1 MNGGRRCRR
10 RRKFALAGMV
20 VVALSVAFA
29 AGASAAF
36 PGRNGRIAFEQFT
49 GSSYDINSIDP
60 SGSNPTFLAASS
72 ADELDQSY
80 SASGRS
86 IVYAEILVGSKSG
99 YDIWR
104 MRADGTG
111 KKRLTRSSADD
122 QWPCYSPTGRQIA
135 FMRDGDLW
143 IMRSDGTHQRRI
155 KNLTEG
161 TRPAWSPNGKLIAY
175 QDGPSFDQH
184 DIYVVRPDGTH
195 VLRLTHAPKRANAGA
210 DWSPS
215 GHRIVFSRV
224 VGGSADIYVMRPNGS
239 DVHPLIATP
248 KDEFDPAYSP
258 NGKQIVYTSD
268 DSPSGY
274 LNIFRAGIVAEKP
287 HELSIESHNE
297 YSPSWQPLG

>member
-1 MNGGRRCRR
+1 MGHSARR
-10 RRKFALAGMV
+10 RRNIALAGTLV
-20 VVALSVAFA
+20 GAFSVAFA

-36 PGRNGRIAFEQFT
+36 PGSNGRIAFEQFT

-122 QWPCYSPTGRQIA
+122 QWPCYSPTGTQIA

-155 KNLTEG
+155 RKLTEG
-161 TRPAWSPNGKLIAY
+161 TRPAWSPSGKLIAY
-175 QDGPSFDQH
+175 QDELSFDQQ

-210 DWSPS
+210 DWSPA
-215 GHRIVFSRV
+215 GHRIAFSRV
-224 VGGSADIYVMRPNGS
+224 VGGSVDIYSMRPNGS

-258 NGKQIVYTSD
+258 DGKQIVFTSD
-268 DSPSGY
+268 DTPSGY
-274 LNIFRAGIVAEKP
+274 LNIFRAGIAAGKP
-287 HELSIESHNE
+287 HELSTESQNE
-297 YSPSWQPLG
+297 YSPTWQPLR